1 MIILIDNYIQ
11 DLSRKTNL
19 QSGSFSKWK
28 LKVLNKVNMKVKP
41 LKSNMNNI
49 KPDQFYVMINLEPT
63 WSSYIEGLLLLQLKS
78 C

>member
-1 MIILIDNYIQ
+1 MDNCIQ

-19 QSGSFSKWK
+19 QSESFSKWK

-49 KPDQFYVMINLEPT
+49 KPNQFYVMINLELT
-63 WSSYIEGLLLLQLKS
+63 WSPYIEGLLLLQLKS